1 MEADRALR
9 GIGGERHWKAA
20 RDGYDLLTDLA
31 PIVGVRRAGLCRPR
45 SNRNSRKEI
54 QHASAPPRTAGAPVR
69 PDRRPGRRPHRRPG
83 RSSAAEAAMTRQ
95 RLSKT
100 NFTSGEISAELLGRG
115 DLTAY
120 DNGAALLRNVFIL
133 PTGGVTRRPGLR
145 FVGRLQNAIARV
157 ADGIAA
163 SAPKGGDAA
172 DAADAHDGDP
182 ATFLETTARIGT
194 ADPYVAVRFD
204 LGQPRAILFADAVDI
219 ALSDGAASDEFRI
232 QYSADDTA
240 WSDFGP
246 AFGVSGRA
254 ESVRRTGPGNTAVTA
269 RIRDRLRNKRP
280 PAVPDNHPDLD
291 RFKGDF
297 SHSPTTLDFR
307 AKFEAD
313 AGWQKHRART
323 RGRVERG
330 IENKGQPIRGLK
342 EGDVARIGDVRLFER
357 NGESY
362 ARGLDDIERKI
373 GRKPKEGKGLPV
385 DNKPHLEMDVIYGES
400 RDGGRVIEIAVRDK
414 NTGKELFRNSVYYSR
429 YGVPEFE
436 AKGSFWLPPEKMAS
450 KPDGQRIWIQDRLRE
465 MAQDRKRHREL
476 RRMGFTARQIEI
488 LRVKGYKKDL
498 GVEIHHD
505 YQLGRMILV
514 DSETHTRFAHVG
526 GGKLWGTKQQLLA
539 GEAK

>member
-54 QHASAPPRTAGAPVR
+54 QHASAPPRTAGAPMRPDRRR
-69 PDRRPGRRPHRRPG
+69 PDRRPGR
-83 RSSAAEAAMTRQ
+83 SSVAEAAMTRQ

-172 DAADAHDGDP
+172 DAADAHNGDP
-182 ATFLETTARIGT
+182 ATFLATTARIGT

-385 DNKPHLEMDVIYGES
+385 DNKPHLEKDVIYGES